1 MTPCV
6 SVIFRNHGYP
16 MSDKQDGR
24 LTGER
29 FKFFPQL
36 NQLPSKHQKVVGS
49 GSRLFESFAKE
60 YFRNDTLQDQLVRS
74 IAANRLLPIKEVLE
88 SFEFFARVRKQTRAP
103 AVADLCCGHGLIG
116 LLFGLFEKRV
126 ERVMLVD
133 RQTPDS
139 RQKLIEVVDSIAPWV
154 KTKIENVQQKIEPGQ
169 QQFPDR
175 CSVVSAHACGVLSD
189 MCIDLAIETGGPLAV
204 LPCCYP
210 RAACSAPLA
219 LQTALGLK
227 TAFDV
232 DRTYRLKNAGYRVRW
247 TAIPA
252 MISPM
257 NRVICAIPKPPDNA
271 SP

>member
-1 MTPCV
+1 MP
-6 SVIFRNHGYP
+6 N
-16 MSDKQDGR
+16 KQDDS

-36 NQLPSKHQKVVGS
+36 NHLTSKHQKAVS
-49 GSRLFESFAKE
+49 SSSRLFESFAKE
-60 YFRNDTLQDQLVRS
+60 HFSNETLQDQLVRS
-74 IAANRLLPIKEVLE
+74 IATHRLLPIKEVLE
-88 SFEFFARVRKQTRAP
+88 SFEFFARVRKQTRAS
-103 AVADLCCGHGLIG
+103 VIADLCCGHGLIG
-116 LLFGLFEKRV
+116 ILFGLFEKRV

-133 RQTPDS
+133 HQTPDS

-154 KTKIENVQQKIEPGQ
+154 KPKIENVQQKIEPGQ
-169 QQFPDR
+169 QQFPIN
-175 CSVVSAHACGVLSD
+175 CSVVSAHACGILSD
-189 MCIDLAIETGGPLAV
+189 RCIELAIENGGPVAI

-210 RAACSAPLA
+210 RSACPAPLA

-232 DRTYRLKNAGYRVRW
+232 DRTYRLQNAGYRVRW
-247 TAIPA
+247 AAIPA